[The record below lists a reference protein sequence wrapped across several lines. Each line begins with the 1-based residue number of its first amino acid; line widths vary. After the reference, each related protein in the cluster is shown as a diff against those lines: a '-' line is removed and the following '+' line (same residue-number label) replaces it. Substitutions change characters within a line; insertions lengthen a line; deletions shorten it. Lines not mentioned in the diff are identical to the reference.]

1 MASQTGNMNRED
13 RNVLRMKE
21 RERRNQGIQQNEE
34 PFPGNSPLF
43 AEPYKVQGRTEDKL
57 SSRIQSM
64 LGNYDEMKDYIGDKS
79 LQKLIDIP
87 KGTVPATTDE
97 KPDQAFFGEQR
108 HGTSHQSSKW
118 TPVGPATSGP
128 STSSQSQKRSSSGL
142 QSSHGSSQ
150 RLSGSSGSSSSQ
162 RHDRDSYS
170 SNRKRSGQ
178 HGSEHSKSHSVSP
191 AKPPAVSSSLSSSH
205 SRSQGSDHHSK
216 ERHRSKSPRD
226 LDATWDSPSRV
237 HTFPASGQHSSQ
249 SFTPALMSK
258 PNSMLQKP
266 TAYVRPMDGQDQAPN
281 ESLEPKIPSEHY
293 GNQSHGS
300 SLAEMKSGNKVHLSK
315 LKIPSQQVES
325 SVSGDAS
332 CVDEILKEMTHSW
345 PPPLTAIHTPCKA
358 EPSKF
363 PFPTKESQHVNYSV
377 PGQKRYNATS
387 KSTSS
392 HQAKC
397 SETDQTASRMLEDD
411 LKLSSSEDSDA
422 DQDLGKPPARATLEG
437 SSELSQQN
445 NESMEPPR
453 ADSSSHSGSESSS
466 GSDTES
472 ESSSSDSEANEPSCI
487 SPEPEPPPSSKWQ
500 LDNWLNKVNSHKVS
514 PASSVDSHIQS
525 SQSHGYK
532 KENRD
537 QSVTYEDPS
546 ESKDTTT
553 ATPGRDSRNAQKG
566 SETRGRQ
573 KSPAQSDGNTQ
584 RKTVGKKQPKKAERP
599 AVTEEPRGGLKVES
613 EPTSDRATPIPANR
627 HKAATKGSRK
637 PSTKRESKSSTRAT
651 IEKRKH
657 KSASKTPQKSREYV
671 ETDSSS
677 SDSEQS
683 ETLPPAS
690 QTPKYSEN
698 NRTPVHKSSIDG
710 EDIFYRPRVFSPM
723 EEKELL
729 SPLSDVDDKYRN
741 ITSLIVRI
749 DLSLLSRKPESPRKE
764 TEQPKVDKEISL
776 ERRMRD
782 TPKQSTEKKSNK
794 GKRKHKNDGE
804 NESCE
809 NKRPKAEERSNS
821 NHKPSSSKD
830 SSKPTAER
838 EKVPLSSP
846 SSSAAQKTPKTE
858 HKHQSRRRTVNQTS
872 TSKNNISNTKQN
884 SSSNNSSKSNSSS
897 SKHKKTE
904 EKSSTR
910 PKENRSQEKNPVS
923 SLNPL
928 QSSMPSGDGLKSRR
942 PKLNFDDR
950 LHSADHY
957 LQEAKKLK
965 HNADALSD
973 RFEKAVYYL
982 DAVVS
987 FIECGNALERNSQEA
1002 KSPFPM
1008 YAETVELIK
1017 YTMKLKNHMAPD
1029 ATAADKKLA
1038 VLCFR
1043 CQSLL
1048 YMRLFK
1054 LKKDSA
1060 LKYSKTLTEHL
1071 KNSYNSAQAQSPG
1084 VGSKAAGTPSP
1095 VSPKLSPG
1103 NTGSYS
1109 SGSNTSSSSSSAS
1122 VTIPQRIHQ
1131 MAASYVQV
1139 TSNFLYATE
1148 VWDQAD
1154 QLGKENKDFFVEL
1167 DKVMHPLVFSSSSM
1181 TDLVRYTRQGLQ
1193 WLRLDANLLP

>member
-21 RERRNQGIQQNEE
+21 RERRNQGIQNEE
-34 PFPGNSPLF
+34 TFAGNSPLF

-64 LGNYDEMKDYIGDKS
+64 LGNYDEMKDFIGDKS
-79 LQKLIDIP
+79 LEKLICIPP
-87 KGTVPATTDE
+87 KGTVPSTTDE
-97 KPDQAFFGEQR
+97 KPDQAFFGDQR
-108 HGTSHQSSKW
+108 HGTSHQNSKW
-118 TPVGPATSGP
+118 TPVGPANSAPG
-128 STSSQSQKRSSSGL
+128 TSSQSQKRSSSGL

-150 RLSGSSGSSSSQ
+150 RLSGGSSSSGSSSSQ

-170 SNRKRSGQ
+170 SRKRSGQ

-363 PFPTKESQHVNYSV
+363 PFPTK
-377 PGQKRYNATS
+377 
-387 KSTSS
+387 
-392 HQAKC
+392 
-397 SETDQTASRMLEDD
+397 
-411 LKLSSSEDSDA
+411 
-422 DQDLGKPPARATLEG
+422 DLGKPPARTNLEG

-445 NESMEPPR
+445 NEAMEPPR

-466 GSDTES
+466 GSDSES

-525 SQSHGYK
+525 SQSHSYK

-537 QSVTYEDPS
+537 QSVTYEDPGG
-546 ESKDTTT
+546 SKDVST

-566 SETRGRQ
+566 SETRSRQ
-573 KSPAQSDGNTQ
+573 KSPAQSDGNAQ

-613 EPTSDRATPIPANR
+613 EPTSDRAIPIPANR

-637 PSTKRESKSSTRAT
+637 PSTKRESKSSTRIT

-657 KSASKTPQKSREYV
+657 KSANKTPQKSREYV
-671 ETDSSS
+671 ETDLSS

-683 ETLPPAS
+683 EALPPAS

-698 NRTPVHKSSIDG
+698 NRTPVHKSSVDG
-710 EDIFYRPRVFSPM
+710 EDSFFRQRLFSPM

-776 ERRMRD
+776 DRHMRD
-782 TPKQSTEKKSNK
+782 TPKSTEKKSNK

-838 EKVPLSSP
+838 ENVPLPSP
-846 SSSAAQKTPKTE
+846 SASAAQKTPKTE
-858 HKHQSRRRTVNQTS
+858 HKHQSRRKTVNQTS
-872 TSKNNISNTKQN
+872 TSKSNTGNTKQN
-884 SSSNNSSKSNSSS
+884 SSSSNSSKSNSSS
-897 SKHKKTE
+897 SKHKKAE
-904 EKSSTR
+904 EKTTLR
-910 PKENRSQEKNPVS
+910 PKENRLQEKNPVS

-928 QSSMPSGDGLKSRR
+928 QSSTPSGDGLKPRR
-942 PKLNFDDR
+942 PKLSFDDR

-1038 VLCFR
+1038 VLCLR

-1181 TDLVRYTRQGLQ
+1181 TDLVRYTRQGLH

>member
-21 RERRNQGIQQNEE
+21 RERRNQGIQNEE
-34 PFPGNSPLF
+34 TFAGNSPLF

-64 LGNYDEMKDYIGDKS
+64 LGNYDEMKDLIGDKS
-79 LQKLIDIP
+79 LQKLIGIP
-87 KGTVPATTDE
+87 KGTVPSTTDE
-97 KPDQAFFGEQR
+97 KPDQPFFGEQR

-118 TPVGPATSGP
+118 TPVGPATSAPG
-128 STSSQSQKRSSSGL
+128 TSSQSQKRSSSGL

-150 RLSGSSGSSSSQ
+150 RLSGGSSNTGSSSSQ

-170 SNRKRSGQ
+170 SRKRSGQ

-191 AKPPAVSSSLSSSH
+191 AKPPAVSSSLSSNH

-363 PFPTKESQHVNYSV
+363 PFPTK
-377 PGQKRYNATS
+377 
-387 KSTSS
+387 
-392 HQAKC
+392 
-397 SETDQTASRMLEDD
+397 DM
-411 LKLSSSEDSDA
+411 
-422 DQDLGKPPARATLEG
+422 GKPPARATLEG
-437 SSELSQQN
+437 SELSQQS
-445 NESMEPPR
+445 NEVMEPPR

-466 GSDTES
+466 GSDSES

-537 QSVTYEDPS
+537 QSVTYEDPGG
-546 ESKDTTT
+546 SKDVST

-573 KSPAQSDGNTQ
+573 KSPAQSDGNAQ

-637 PSTKRESKSSTRAT
+637 PSTKRESKSSTRT
-651 IEKRKH
+651 TVDKRKH
-657 KSASKTPQKSREYV
+657 PKSANKTPQKSREYV

-698 NRTPVHKSSIDG
+698 NRTPVHKSSVDG
-710 EDIFYRPRVFSPM
+710 EDSFFRQRLFSPM

-749 DLSLLSRKPESPRKE
+749 DLSLLSRKPESPHKE

-776 ERRMRD
+776 DRHMRD

-821 NHKPSSSKD
+821 NHKLSSSKD
-830 SSKPTAER
+830 SSKSTAER

-846 SSSAAQKTPKTE
+846 SASAAQKTSKTE

-872 TSKNNISNTKQN
+872 TSKSNTGNTKQN
-884 SSSNNSSKSNSSS
+884 NSSSNSNKSSSSS
-897 SKHKKTE
+897 SKHKKAE
-904 EKSSTR
+904 EKTSLR
-910 PKENRSQEKNPVS
+910 PKENRLQEKNPVN

-928 QSSMPSGDGLKSRR
+928 QSSTPSGDGLKSRR
-942 PKLNFDDR
+942 PKLSFDER

-1038 VLCFR
+1038 VLCLR

-1181 TDLVRYTRQGLQ
+1181 TDLVRYTRQGLH